1 MGNNSLQNYNKNL
14 SPFTGAGTPANNF
27 NRNHEATSVNRP
39 GGLYMRYNN
48 SNSIFGNYYSKDP
61 ITNFGDI
68 SYSNKKSAGEII
80 TTIFAGLT
88 GALGLVGTVASIV
101 SLFQQN
107 KQTNGVNNGFTRKE
121 SKEIKRNTENTTD
134 INTAIDSTIETA
146 QNLDENAS
154 VDTLM
159 KASENLR
166 NSITQ
171 ATNQNVENNVITAS
185 AEEIQGLKVEV
196 ETLKG
201 DSKLN
206 NDSTLYEGEY
216 LKYNVKITNTL
227 DKDINN
233 VKVVG
238 SIPEG
243 LTYGE
248 LNADY
253 YSYNGIYEYKFDENL
268 REKEITIDKISA
280 GETVTKFYEVKVND
294 LVDDVE
300 KQIQKSDEKLQKLE
314 KEIQVQ
320 QKIITNNTEV
330 VNILESKIL
339 TANQLYEDLNKKIEE
354 QNK

>member
-27 NRNHEATSVNRP
+27 NRNREATSVNRP

-121 SKEIKRNTENTTD
+121 SKEIRRNTENTTD

-171 ATNQNVENNVITAS
+171 ATNQKNDAERNVSTATTTKKNLEKNQQQEQTVYDGLLNDKAA
-185 AEEIQGLKVEV
+185 AEKEL
-196 ETLKG
+196 
-201 DSKLN
+201 
-206 NDSTLYEGEY
+206 STLEKADTSKMTPEQ
-216 LKYNVKITNTL
+216 KAAHNKQISKI
-227 DKDINN
+227 KQ
-233 VKVVG
+233 
-238 SIPEG
+238 
-243 LTYGE
+243 
-248 LNADY
+248 
-253 YSYNGIYEYKFDENL
+253 
-268 REKEITIDKISA
+268 KIS
-280 GETVTKFYEVKVND
+280 KIK
-294 LVDDVE
+294 
-300 KQIQKSDEKLQKLE
+300 KQIEKSGEKLQKLE

-320 QKIITNNTEV
+320 QQIITNNTEV

-339 TANQLYEDLNKKIEE
+339 TANQSYEDLNKKIEE

>member
-121 SKEIKRNTENTTD
+121 SKEIRRNTENTTD

-171 ATNQNVENNVITAS
+171 ATNQKNDAERNVSTATTTKKNLEKNQQQEQTVYDGLLNDKAA
-185 AEEIQGLKVEV
+185 AEKEL
-196 ETLKG
+196 
-201 DSKLN
+201 
-206 NDSTLYEGEY
+206 STLE
-216 LKYNVKITNTL
+216 KADTSKMT
-227 DKDINN
+227 
-233 VKVVG
+233 
-238 SIPEG
+238 PEQKAAH
-243 LTYGE
+243 
-248 LNADY
+248 NKQI
-253 YSYNGIYEYKFDENL
+253 S
-268 REKEITIDKISA
+268 EIKQKIS
-280 GETVTKFYEVKVND
+280 KIK
-294 LVDDVE
+294 
-300 KQIQKSDEKLQKLE
+300 KQIEKSGEKLQKLE

-320 QKIITNNTEV
+320 QQIITNNTEV

-339 TANQLYEDLNKKIEE
+339 TANQSYEDLNKKIEE

>member
-121 SKEIKRNTENTTD
+121 SKEIRRNTENTTD

-171 ATNQNVENNVITAS
+171 ATNQKNDAERNVSTATTTKKNLEKS
-185 AEEIQGLKVEV
+185 QQQEQTVYDGLLNDKAAAEKEL
-196 ETLKG
+196 
-201 DSKLN
+201 
-206 NDSTLYEGEY
+206 STLE
-216 LKYNVKITNTL
+216 KADTSKMT
-227 DKDINN
+227 
-233 VKVVG
+233 
-238 SIPEG
+238 PEQKAAH
-243 LTYGE
+243 
-248 LNADY
+248 NKQI
-253 YSYNGIYEYKFDENL
+253 S
-268 REKEITIDKISA
+268 EIKQKIS
-280 GETVTKFYEVKVND
+280 KIK
-294 LVDDVE
+294 
-300 KQIQKSDEKLQKLE
+300 KQIEKSDEKLQKLE

-320 QKIITNNTEV
+320 QQIITNNTEV

-339 TANQLYEDLNKKIEE
+339 TANQSYEDLNKKIEE

>member
-1 MGNNSLQNYNKNL
+1 MSMGNNSLQNYNKNL

-121 SKEIKRNTENTTD
+121 SKEIRRNTENTTD

-171 ATNQNVENNVITAS
+171 ATNQKNDAERNVSTATTTKKNLEKNQQQEQTVYDGLLNDKAA
-185 AEEIQGLKVEV
+185 AEKEL
-196 ETLKG
+196 
-201 DSKLN
+201 
-206 NDSTLYEGEY
+206 STLE
-216 LKYNVKITNTL
+216 KADTSKMT
-227 DKDINN
+227 
-233 VKVVG
+233 
-238 SIPEG
+238 PEQKAAH
-243 LTYGE
+243 
-248 LNADY
+248 NKQI
-253 YSYNGIYEYKFDENL
+253 S
-268 REKEITIDKISA
+268 EIKQKIS
-280 GETVTKFYEVKVND
+280 KIK
-294 LVDDVE
+294 
-300 KQIQKSDEKLQKLE
+300 KQIEKSGEKLQKLE

-320 QKIITNNTEV
+320 QQIITNNTEV

-339 TANQLYEDLNKKIEE
+339 TANQSYEDLNKKIEE